1 MYRSVVML
9 ITLLSFY
16 GCGQET
22 LYSGLDEREANEML
36 AVLLSNDLNARKTG
50 IGESLQIQT
59 SRHDLPRAIALLS
72 EQGYPREKFQSLG
85 DVFKR
90 EGFVS
95 SPMEERARLLYAL
108 SQELS
113 QTIST
118 IDGVVTARVHLAIPE
133 QRVLS
138 DAVKP
143 SSASVFVKYRPDSTV
158 AQQTASIKA
167 LIVNSI
173 EGLPYDNVTV
183 TFFPAGRAQRAGPAE
198 HGPESQLAGLLPESR
213 QFIPATAAFVV
224 VSLLLILS
232 RNLHRAYSKR
242 SIDARPDTRS

>member
-1 MYRSVVML
+1 MRHHLFILACAVVL
-9 ITLLSFY
+9 F

-22 LYSGLDEREANEML
+22 LYSRLDEREANEML
-36 AVLLSNDLNARKTG
+36 AVLLSNGIDARKVG
-50 IGESLQIQT
+50 LGESLEIQT
-59 SRHDLPRAIALLS
+59 ARNDLPKAIALLS
-72 EQGYPREKFQSLG
+72 ERGYPRQEFQSLG

-95 SPMEERARLLYAL
+95 SPLEERARLLYAL

-113 QTIST
+113 HTLSN

-138 DAVKP
+138 DEVKP
-143 SSASVFVKYRPDSTV
+143 SSASVFVKYKPGSPV
-158 AQQTASIKA
+158 AEQAALIKA

-183 TFFPAGRAQRAGPAE
+183 TFFPA
-198 HGPESQLAGLLPESR
+198 SR
-213 QFIPATAAFVV
+213 IA
-224 VSLLLILS
+224 
-232 RNLHRAYSKR
+232 RND
-242 SIDARPDTRS
+242 ID